1 MSRSFIQFSDRHTP
15 MHDQGD
21 GANRLRFIAVYRR
34 APAAPMAAAPTGI
47 GHGGL
52 EFLIFLNY

>member
-1 MSRSFIQFSDRHTP
+1 

-47 GHGGL
+47 GYDAL